1 MSSILGAATSLIG
14 YGDKL
19 AAAAK
24 SDLLGQIKD
33 EAESLDEAAVIAHC
47 ERLLSDYKVPRYVV
61 LRSEPLPRLPS
72 GKIAKQAVRE
82 EYHDIG
88 QRFTRAR

>member
-1 MSSILGAATSLIG
+1 MAP
-14 YGDKL
+14 
-19 AAAAK
+19 
-24 SDLLGQIKD
+24 
-33 EAESLDEAAVIAHC
+33 EAVGLDEAAVIAHC
-47 ERLLSDYKVPRYVV
+47 EQLLSDYKVPRYVV

-88 QRFTRAR
+88 QRFPRAR